1 MNVEQWLSQN
11 YILHA
16 YKLDCADLPIAKLQ
30 DLAGV
35 VQAEIERKQLEQKRQ
50 ESAKIETEKEELK
63 ALRSRID
70 EIESGQNPPQ
80 QRAKPGYYVK
90 FKGEEYRKYSGF
102 WWIGDTIGRVGNPLL
117 IRDLNEI
124 YLAQVNK

>member
-1 MNVEQWLSQN
+1 MNLDTWLLNNHVKRVHDLSN
-11 YILHA
+11 
-16 YKLDCADLPIAKLQ
+16 LPIAKLQ
-30 DLAGV
+30 ELAGV
-35 VQAEIERKQLEQKRQ
+35 VQAEIRHKQLEQKRQ
-50 ESAKIETEKEELK
+50 ESAKIET
-63 ALRSRID
+63 D
-70 EIESGQNPPQ
+70 
-80 QRAKPGYYVK
+80 VK